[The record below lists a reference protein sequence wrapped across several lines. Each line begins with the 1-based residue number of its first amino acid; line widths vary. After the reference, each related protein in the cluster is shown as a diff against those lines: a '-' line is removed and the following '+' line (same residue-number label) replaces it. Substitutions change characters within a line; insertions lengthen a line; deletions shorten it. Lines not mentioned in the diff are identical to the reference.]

1 LNRKMDWI
9 SIGKVTKTHG
19 LRGELKFY
27 PSMDETWVVGIKQAR
42 LSFEDPLEDFAD
54 YNIQSIRGKDRPFII
69 KFQGVDGIEIASNL
83 AGQALYISRDKFPD
97 LPENE
102 YYWFQVEGLKVYDEV
117 GHYHGDI
124 EEIIRTGSNDVYVV
138 RDGKRELLLPMIDS
152 VVKKIDLEARKL
164 IFHPLEGLLE
174 DTSV

>member
-1 LNRKMDWI
+1 MD
-9 SIGKVTKTHG
+9 SIEV
-19 LRGELKFY
+19 
-27 PSMDETWVVGIKQAR
+27 
-42 LSFEDPLEDFAD
+42 
-54 YNIQSIRGKDRPFII
+54 
-69 KFQGVDGIEIASNL
+69 ASNL
-83 AGQALYISRDKFPD
+83 AGQALYLSRDKFPD

-152 VVKKIDLEARKL
+152 VVKTIDLEARKL

>member
-1 LNRKMDWI
+1 MDWI
-9 SIGKVTKTHG
+9 SIGKITKTHG
-19 LRGELKFY
+19 LKGELKFH
-27 PSMDETWVVGIKQAR
+27 PSMDETWIIGIKQVR
-42 LSFEDPLEDFAD
+42 LSFKNPLEDFAD

-69 KFQGVDGIEIASNL
+69 KFQGVDSIEIASNL
-83 AGQALYISRDKFPD
+83 AGQALYISRDRFPD

-152 VVKKIDLEARKL
+152 VIKTIDLEEGKL

-174 DTSV
+174 DPSV

>member
-1 LNRKMDWI
+1 L
-9 SIGKVTKTHG
+9 S
-19 LRGELKFY
+19 LK
-27 PSMDETWVVGIKQAR
+27 SA
-42 LSFEDPLEDFAD
+42 LEDFTNYD
-54 YNIQSIRGKDRPFII
+54 IQSIRGKHSPFII
-69 KFQGVDGIEIASNL
+69 KFEGVDNIEIANNL
-83 AGQALYISRDKFPD
+83 AGQALYVSRDKFPD

-117 GHYHGDI
+117 GQYYGDI

-138 RDGKRELLLPMIDS
+138 RDGNRELLLPMIDS

-164 IFHPLEGLLE
+164 IFHPLEGLIE